1 MANQPTSPS
10 GDATVAKPRSSLLP
24 RTVTGLVAAVIV
36 VGMLYTPSEI
46 IFVFWLAL
54 FFWAASEFVR
64 IARHFAPTAPLRSL
78 WLWIPTAAFGG
89 FMVASSPEHAVTAP
103 ALLALAFGL
112 ILVALLSCLFQTTGE
127 LRDGAIGAG
136 LIALAIPY
144 FATPPLAMYWLHTI
158 DKWLVLL
165 LLLIV
170 AIGDTVAY
178 FAGRAF
184 GRHLLAPRVSPKKTW
199 EGSVAGFAGS
209 LLATVIWCQVRLGET
224 PPALLALAAVTAVVA
239 QLGDLVESLFKR
251 GAGVKDS
258 SSVLPG
264 HGGFYDRLDAMLLAT
279 PTFAVGLW
287 LIGPGLAHP

>member
-1 MANQPTSPS
+1 MTGEAPP
-10 GDATVAKPRSSLLP
+10 KPAAPVSSLLP
-24 RTVTGLVAAVIV
+24 RVGTGLAGAVLV
-36 VGMLYTPSEI
+36 VGMLFTSSDVV
-46 IFVFWLAL
+46 FVFWLAL
-54 FFWAASEFVR
+54 FLWAASEFVR

-78 WLWIPTAAFGG
+78 WLWIPAASLGG
-89 FMVASSPEHAVTAP
+89 YVLANSPELTLTPP
-103 ALLALAFGL
+103 ALFTLAFGL
-112 ILVALLSCLFQTTGE
+112 VLVALFSCLFQPTGE
-127 LRDGAIGAG
+127 LRDGAVGAG

-144 FATPPLAMYWLHTI
+144 FATPPLAFYWLHTI
-158 DKWLVLL
+158 DLWLVLL
-165 LLLIV
+165 VLAIV

-209 LLATVIWCQVRLGET
+209 LLVTAAWCQARLGET

-258 SSVLPG
+258 ASVLPG
-264 HGGFYDRLDAMLLAT
+264 HGGFYDRLDAMLLAA

-287 LIGPGLAHP
+287 LIGPELALP